1 MNSRFILPFII
12 ILTIGACQS
21 PDIVNPPAPVY
32 PIPTKAQLDWQ
43 EMEFYAFIHF
53 NMNTFTNQE
62 WGFGNEKPDTFYPTE
77 LDCRQW
83 ARVAKDA
90 GMKGIIITAKHHDGF
105 CLWPSEYTEHSVK
118 NSSWKNGRGDVIRE
132 LADACKEYGLKLG
145 IYYSPWDR
153 NHAGYGTPKYLTYMR
168 NQLRELLTNYGEIFE
183 VWFDGANGG
192 TGYYGGANEERRVDK
207 KTYYDM
213 QNTYPIIRELQPD
226 AVIFSDAGPD
236 VRWVGNEDGWA
247 FETMWSNLLRD
258 SVYAGMPEYSS
269 MYASGQDNGSHWV
282 PGETNVSIRP
292 GWYYHEYEDHKVKS
306 LADLIAMY
314 FNSIGRNT
322 TWLLNFPVDKRG
334 LIHERDVEKLEKL
347 TSTIDGQFA
356 HEFANGMNTDA
367 TNERGP
373 GFEAENVVDRNKDT
387 YWTTEESILDASITI
402 ELNEPKSIDMV
413 LVQEYIALGQR
424 VKKFSIDAKTDDG
437 WVKVIDATTIGYKRI
452 LRFPE
457 TLASAIRLNIEAAKA
472 APTISNIEVYNAPEL
487 LIPPTIARNKS
498 GEVLILVPEG
508 SADIYY
514 TLDGSDPTIYSLKY
528 GDVPFVQKEPARVR
542 ARAIS
547 GNRES
552 EIIEKK
558 FNIAS
563 EKWTVLNNDENADK
577 IIDGNDDSWWQ
588 MPEGSVNNEVVID
601 LGEILEINGFTYLP
615 MQARWISGFI
625 KDYEFFVSQDNKE
638 WVMTSKGEFGNIQ
651 NSPTLQQVSFS
662 KRPAQYVKM
671 KAISTVNDTS
681 PSFAEITVISK

>member
-1 MNSRFILPFII
+1 MLS
-12 ILTIGACQS
+12 IGACKG
-21 PDIVNPPAPVY
+21 PDLVHPPDPIY
-32 PIPTKAQLDWQ
+32 PIPSQAQLDWQ
-43 EMEFYAFIHF
+43 EMEFYAFVHF

-62 WGFGNEKPDTFYPTE
+62 WGFGDEKPDMFNPTE

-83 ARVAKDA
+83 AKVAKDA

-118 NSSWKNGRGDVIRE
+118 SSSWKNGQGDVIRE
-132 LADACKEYGLKLG
+132 LADACNEYGLKLG

-153 NHAGYGTPKYLTYMR
+153 NHADYGTPEYLTYMR

-213 QNTYPIIRELQPD
+213 QNTYPIIRELQPG

-269 MYASGQDNGSHWV
+269 MYASGQENGSHWV

-292 GWYYHEYEDHKVKS
+292 GWYYHEYEDHKVKP
-306 LADLIAMY
+306 LADLTAMY

-334 LIHERDVEKLEKL
+334 LIHERDVDRLEKL
-347 TSTIDGQFA
+347 TSTIDEQFA
-356 HEFANGMNTDA
+356 MEFANGMETNA

-373 GFEAENVVDRNKDT
+373 GFEVENIVDGNKDT
-387 YWTTEESILDASITI
+387 YWASGESIVDASITI
-402 ELNEPKSIDMV
+402 DLNEPKSIDMI
-413 LVQEYIALGQR
+413 LIQEYVTLGQR
-424 VKKFSIDAKTDDG
+424 VKKFSIEAKTADDG
-437 WVKVIDATTIGYKRI
+437 WIKVADATTIGYKRI

-457 TLASAIRLNIEAAKA
+457 TFASSVRLNIEDAKA
-472 APTISNIEVYNAPEL
+472 APTISNIEIFDAPEL
-487 LIPPTIARNKS
+487 LLPPIIRRNKS
-498 GEVLILVPEG
+498 GEVSIMVPEG

-514 TLDGSDPTIYSLKY
+514 TLDGSKPTINSRKY
-528 GDVPFVQKEPARVR
+528 TGPFIHKELVSIR
-542 ARAIS
+542 AGAIS
-547 GNRES
+547 ESGTS
-552 EIIEKK
+552 EIIDVD
-558 FNIAS
+558 FDISS
-563 EKWTVLNNDENADK
+563 EKWKVIQEDENADK
-577 IIDGNDDSWWQ
+577 IIDGNNDTWWQ
-588 MPEGSVNNEVVID
+588 LPEGSLNNEIVID
-601 LGEILEINGFTYLP
+601 LGEILELNGFTYLP

-625 KDYEFFVSQDNKE
+625 KDYEFYVSLDNKE

-651 NSPTLQQVSFS
+651 NHPILQQAAFS
-662 KRPAQYVKM
+662 KRPARYIKM
-671 KAISTVNDTS
+671 KAISTVGDTP
-681 PSFAEITVISK
+681 PSFAEIALLTKQILQ